1 METTE
6 GRLCS
11 SEGAAGFAEGASC
24 SSGRAAG
31 FAEMVA
37 RLKSGG
43 VRRRV
48 ALVCPDDD
56 HTLYVLKRAVGEGV
70 ADFTLFC
77 GRPLSGEAGSLV
89 RANGPHMAAVSAES
103 PDEAARA
110 AVEAVR
116 SGGADLLMKGT
127 INTDNLLRA
136 VLDKQKGLLEPG
148 KVLTH
153 VALAELPG
161 CRNRMLAFSD
171 AAVIPYPTLAQYDSM
186 VRHLAAIARIAGAE
200 VPRIAL
206 VHCTEKVSEKFPL
219 TLDYETLMRRAAHG
233 DYGKVE
239 MDGPMDVKTALDT
252 ASGDIKGLHSPVVGR
267 ADALVFPDI
276 EAANVFYKTITLF
289 AQANMAGVLCGTT
302 VPVVVASRADSG
314 ESKYNSLALAC
325 ALAGLSV

>member
-1 METTE
+1 METSERRFGTTE
-6 GRLCS
+6 GA
-11 SEGAAGFAEGASC
+11 SETSEEVFSETSEVASETKEGVSETSERASC
-24 SSGRAAG
+24 TSEQASG

-77 GRPLSGEAGSLV
+77 GRPLSDEVGGLV
-89 RANGPHMAAVSAES
+89 RANGRHVTAVRTES

-116 SGGADLLMKGT
+116 GGGADLLMKGT

-148 KVLTH
+148 GVLTH

-161 CRNRMLAFSD
+161 YRKGLLAFSD
-171 AAVIPYPTLAQYDSM
+171 AAVIPFPTLAQYDAM

-200 VPRIAL
+200 VPKIAL

-219 TLDYETLMRRAAHG
+219 TLDYETLMQRAAHG
-233 DYGKVE
+233 DYGMVE
-239 MDGPMDVKTALDT
+239 MDGFDGREDGSRHGQRRHKGAAL
-252 ASGDIKGLHSPVVGR
+252 P
-267 ADALVFPDI
+267 
-276 EAANVFYKTITLF
+276 
-289 AQANMAGVLCGTT
+289 CGGT
-302 VPVVVASRADSG
+302 G
-314 ESKYNSLALAC
+314 
-325 ALAGLSV
+325 